1 MEATD
6 AIGTLSALAQPTRLD
21 AFRRL
26 AEAEPRGLSAG
37 ELAKALGVPA
47 NTLSAHAAILARA
60 GLVAFEKKGRVV
72 TYRALPARVDALS
85 AYLLAQCCG
94 GQPGACRA
102 SPEPIK
108 PRDDGS

>member
-1 MEATD
+1 MEATE
-6 AIGTLSALAQPTRLD
+6 AIGALSALAQPTRLD

-47 NTLSAHAAILARA
+47 NTLSAHAGILARA

-72 TYRALPARVDALS
+72 TYRAVPAQVDAL
-85 AYLLAQCCG
+85 ADYLLSQCCG
-94 GQPGACRA
+94 GQPDACKA
-102 SPEPIK
+102 SPETIR
-108 PRDDGS
+108 PRSDGS